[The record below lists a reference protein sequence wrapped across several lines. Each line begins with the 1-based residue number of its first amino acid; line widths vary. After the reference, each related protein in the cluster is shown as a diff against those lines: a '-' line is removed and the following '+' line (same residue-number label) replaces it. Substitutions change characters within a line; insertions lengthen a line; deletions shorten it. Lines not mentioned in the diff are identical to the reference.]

1 VSVWS
6 ALALSIIA
14 TSCYQAGLVM
24 QKIAADRLPRL
35 ALSLRQGHVYAAFVR
50 SRLWRLGIATTTVGW
65 ICFLKALAN
74 APVSIVQPALGAGL
88 VLLAI
93 ISIVFLDE
101 EVGVAEWIGIV
112 LMVSGIVLLGVSGSG
127 EAAGSGAVS
136 LFGLAIV
143 TLVSLVLVA
152 ASVPLARSRQTIS
165 APLLLGFVAGV
176 LIGLAALYTKGLF
189 LSLEAGLP
197 VLAWAVFLPLVL
209 AGNIVGLWVEQA
221 GFQQGRALIVVAMN
235 AVTNKV
241 VTIVGGMATLGEILP
256 QDGRL
261 AAARLAGLVAILVG
275 TALLARFGSEIV
287 ADRAAPSA
295 KPVAAV

>member
-1 VSVWS
+1 
-6 ALALSIIA
+6 
-14 TSCYQAGLVM
+14 M
-24 QKIAADRLPRL
+24 QKMAADRLPKL
-35 ALSLRQGHVYAAFVR
+35 GLSLRQGEVYVAFLR
-50 SRLWRLGIATTTVGW
+50 SRLWRLGILTTVIGW

-93 ISIVFLDE
+93 ISIFYLGE
-101 EVGVAEWIGIV
+101 EVRVAEWIGII
-112 LMVSGIVLLGVSGSG
+112 LMVSGIILLGVSGSG
-127 EAAGSGAVS
+127 DAARSGALS
-136 LFGLAIV
+136 LGGLAIV
-143 TLVSLVLVA
+143 TIVSLALVA
-152 ASVPLARSRQTIS
+152 ACVPLARSRLSFST
-165 APLLLGFVAGV
+165 PLVLGFAAGM

-189 LSLEAGLP
+189 LSLESGLP
-197 VLAWAVFLPLVL
+197 LLAWAVFLPLML

-256 QDGRL
+256 DHPKL
-261 AAARLAGLVAILVG
+261 AAARVAGFVAILAG

-287 ADRAAPSA
+287 AERAAPSV